1 MVAEQDDDQDASS
14 HRKNAISQNAILN
27 AQSKTLPRW
36 RPRSGKNEQ
45 HTLMLDALTDALR
58 DVSIDPTVISY
69 SMPTKSQV
77 AKGYPKVKEPQLT
90 QHHLEAVE
98 EFVAQGNL
106 IYRLLK
112 PALII
117 DGPHHMDD
125 LREINDFVDGL
136 NGDGRGLL
144 QWALQW
150 SDDSTFENQKQINA
164 DLKKIKFYDAMS
176 AEQFYTAARDFYELW

>member
-58 DVSIDPTVISY
+58 DASIDPTVISY

-125 LREINDFVDGL
+125 LREINEFVDGL

-144 QWALQW
+144 QWALQ
-150 SDDSTFENQKQINA
+150 
-164 DLKKIKFYDAMS
+164 
-176 AEQFYTAARDFYELW
+176 